1 MVIRVD
7 DAAGDKTGYVAIGA
21 AAMLSAFGW
30 FAVDRW
36 LPAGG
41 DGSAVIVAILRTL
54 FTLLPAMAGF
64 MIANRRQRKTHRAI
78 AAKLENLRGSMVELQ
93 RIRGIEHELHTID
106 RLAKVAREAV
116 KNTAS
121 SAKELFSAIE
131 VVDDPRVKERLV
143 ERYRSHTNNVV
154 TVLSAVSEQ
163 MEESGRSIHRE
174 LSAEDAVHILER
186 ERNNANRGLDYARE
200 IMEQRGIADG
210 VKKLIFAAEQASLQ
224 LELSSLKAI
233 AHDEESQNG

>member
-1 MVIRVD
+1 M
-7 DAAGDKTGYVAIGA
+7 
-21 AAMLSAFGW
+21 
-30 FAVDRW
+30 
-36 LPAGG
+36 
-41 DGSAVIVAILRTL
+41 
-54 FTLLPAMAGF
+54 
-64 MIANRRQRKTHRAI
+64 
-78 AAKLENLRGSMVELQ
+78 
-93 RIRGIEHELHTID
+93 
-106 RLAKVAREAV
+106 
-116 KNTAS
+116 
-121 SAKELFSAIE
+121 
-131 VVDDPRVKERLV
+131 VDDPRVKERLV

-233 AHDEESQNG
+233 AHDEESENG